1 MKITEIMTEKQKQ
14 RLNAIDARS
23 TKSMIRFIKYRR
35 IIQNSQQQTTTS
47 KTKKS

>member
-1 MKITEIMTEKQKQ
+1 MTEKQKQ

-35 IIQNSQQQTTTS
+35 IIRNLNQEPPTS
-47 KTKKS
+47 KTK